1 MIKIMSTATEDDI
14 RNDLN
19 FINKV
24 MAQEPE
30 NGEQVFAFLKKF
42 KEISSKEE
50 VKLPY
55 HINVI
60 DELNANENAH
70 SRILAKLLQQKN
82 PESNRFEILESF
94 VQYLKKKS
102 DSFCN
107 ITIENPDITQE
118 TERIDLWV
126 RDKTYAIIIEN
137 KIHYADDK
145 ERQLER
151 YIDKTK
157 AKSFRN
163 EQIFVIYLSPRY
175 EEPDI
180 QSWGKYKDEFQE
192 RYLNLSFNDDI
203 LLWLKEKVLPNV
215 KLRDVFLRSAIEQ
228 YIDHLEGIFSLRTIN
243 NKMNMELQEF
253 IKGELGLTGNP
264 MENIAKLS
272 AKQEEINS
280 FTAQCYSLREKAEK
294 EIPAY
299 FKNRMSE
306 KYKNYEYVEKNENQ
320 WGIEIA
326 GLIIPMD
333 NIKVRV
339 YIGLDFSAKQLF
351 CQVDTGIESQKTAT
365 DKFPDLPERVYER
378 IKFLPKNNKGDNTQ
392 IWEYF
397 DRYDY
402 DGVFKCF
409 QEVMRILTQ

>member
-1 MIKIMSTATEDDI
+1 MNSEIKSTLEF
-14 RNDLN
+14 LN
-19 FINKV
+19 KAV
-24 MAQEPE
+24 QQEQE
-30 NGEQVFAFLKKF
+30 EYKYLFTFLQRY
-42 KEISSKEE
+42 EE
-50 VKLPY
+50 LHQKANAKLPY

-60 DELNANENAH
+60 DELHANENAH
-70 SRILAKLLQQKN
+70 SRILVKLLQQKT
-82 PESNRFEILESF
+82 PYNRFEVLESF
-94 VQYLKKKS
+94 IEYLTEQKS
-102 DSFCN
+102 ASFFN
-107 ITIENPDITQE
+107 IKIENPDITQE

-137 KIHYADDK
+137 KIHYADDQ

-151 YIDKTK
+151 YIDKTIEK
-157 AKSFRN
+157 GFRN
-163 EQIFVIYLSPRY
+163 EQIFVVYLSPRY
-175 EEPDI
+175 EDPDI

-192 RYLNLSFNDDI
+192 QYLNLSFNDDI

-243 NKMNMELQEF
+243 NEMNMELQKF
-253 IKGELGLTGNP
+253 IKQELGLNETP
-264 MENIAKLS
+264 TENISKLLAKR
-272 AKQEEINS
+272 EEIS
-280 FTAQCYSLREKAEK
+280 KVSAQITSL
-294 EIPAY
+294 I
-299 FKNRMSE
+299 
-306 KYKNYEYVEKNENQ
+306 NENTKEADNLFFREWQ
-320 WGIEIA
+320 KEMSNKFPDYQNVYEEGTRA
-326 GLIIPMD
+326 GLIVPVD
-333 NIKVRV
+333 SHTSVRV
-339 YIGLDFSAKQLF
+339 SISFTSELY
-351 CQVDTGIESQKTAT
+351 CQVDTEIESQKTTT